1 MVQQQKLIYVGVD
14 LHKQHH
20 TAVIIDCWNNK
31 LGEIQFQNKPAAFP
45 QLVKEVKKHTK
56 KGISAVYGLEDVGGF
71 GRALA
76 VYLTENSC
84 WVKEVN
90 PKLSNARRKSH
101 ITVQKSDSWDAECV
115 ARVLRD
121 ELDKLPDAKPVD
133 LYWAISQLVT
143 QRKWIVKSQTA
154 LNQKIHQQL
163 SYHYPSYKQ
172 FFSQVQGKTALAFW
186 ERYPSPRHLKGVTV
200 DELARFLKQLS
211 NHSLSTAK
219 AEQILSLVHED
230 GDTGRDFQ
238 ENRDFV
244 VQSIVR
250 SIRFNLDELEKI
262 EREISG
268 LMKGLGFQLETMP
281 GIDVVTAA
289 ELVAEIGDI
298 HRFPTPDKLA
308 RFAGIAPIFAG
319 SGGKGRNYKSK
330 QGNRVLHDIIKNL
343 AVRQVAVTKGKKEP
357 RNPYFFSYYEQKM
370 AAGKTKQQALVC
382 IMRKLI
388 NVIHYLMRTKAA
400 YVIPTIP
407 EKQAG

>member
-101 ITVQKSDSWDAECV
+101 ITLQKSDSWDAECV